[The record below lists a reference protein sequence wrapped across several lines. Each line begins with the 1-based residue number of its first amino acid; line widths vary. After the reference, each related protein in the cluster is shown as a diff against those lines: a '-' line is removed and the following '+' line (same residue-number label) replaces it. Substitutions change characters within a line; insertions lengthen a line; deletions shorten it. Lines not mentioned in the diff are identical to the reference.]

1 MVTAMPH
8 HVLRSKPALP
18 LQKQRGVSLLV
29 VIVIVMIMALLAF
42 WAMRSALFAEL
53 VTSNEADYQRAY
65 QAAQSMVQDAKDD
78 IVRNLR
84 GEGARDGTT
93 VVQFPEDATVFED
106 WAFGLSA
113 QPTHCQQALCLRR
126 LDAENFWDDETSL
139 AAMVA
144 VGARYAQYS
153 GMEAGEDINPIL
165 KSTAINKG
173 AWYWIEPM
181 LFEASQIGSVHNTL
195 TGSSAQPVQADMLYR
210 ITAIALGMK
219 GASTNDSD
227 LRQRSPTMAVIQTI
241 VALPTTTGE

>member
-1 MVTAMPH
+1 MKH
-8 HVLRSKPALP
+8 HVRHFSSFRRRR
-18 LQKQRGVSLLV
+18 QHTGVSLV
-29 VIVIVMIMALLAF
+29 IVIVIVMMMALLAF

-84 GEGARDGTT
+84 GEGARDGAA
-93 VVQFPEDATVFED
+93 VVQFPEEATAFED

-113 QPTHCQQALCLRR
+113 LPTQCQQGLCLRR
-126 LDAENFWDDETSL
+126 IDAENFWDDETTFE
-139 AAMVA
+139 AMVA

-153 GMEAGEDINPIL
+153 GLPVGEDINPIL

-195 TGSSAQPVQADMLYR
+195 TGATAQPVQADMLYR

-227 LRQRSPTMAVIQTI
+227 LRLRSPTMAVIQTI